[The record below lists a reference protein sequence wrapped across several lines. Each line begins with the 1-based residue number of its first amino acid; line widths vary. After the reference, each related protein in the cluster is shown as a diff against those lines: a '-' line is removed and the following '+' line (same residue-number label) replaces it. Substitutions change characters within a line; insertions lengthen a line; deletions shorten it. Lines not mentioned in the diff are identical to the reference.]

1 MNVETLRL
9 QIMNETTGLQD
20 INILDRIKSVL
31 SSGEKDW
38 WDDLYEEKKLLLK
51 QVIIKLKMGKP
62 FLIRR

>member
-9 QIMNETTGLQD
+9 QIINETTGLQD

-62 FLIRR
+62 FLTRR